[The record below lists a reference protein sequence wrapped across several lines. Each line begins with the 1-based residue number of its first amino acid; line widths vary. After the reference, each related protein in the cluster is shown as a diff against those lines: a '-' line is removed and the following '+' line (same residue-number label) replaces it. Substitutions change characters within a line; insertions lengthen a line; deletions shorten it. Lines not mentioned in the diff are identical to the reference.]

1 MANHQPKILIAGG
14 GIGGL
19 AAALAL
25 SRHGRPAHVLERAPQ
40 FAEIG
45 AGLQLAPNATGMLHH
60 LGILDRVLQHAVRPR
75 RLIMRDAFSADR
87 ITELDVGPAFLAHF
101 GYPYIVMHRA
111 DLLDAEYQACAAS
124 DLITLEVNR
133 DVVAVEDTGPYV
145 RVTCADGA
153 TYECDALVGADGLW
167 STTRRLLDDSPP
179 ICAESVAYR
188 ATVPFDDL
196 PADVDLDAMTIW
208 VGPNVHFVQYV
219 VRPGELLNQVA
230 VFRSDR
236 YRPEGTPPR
245 RSGRQGHETPDDDWG
260 GPDELDAR
268 FANACAEVQSGLE
281 RINRDRRW
289 AMFDRLPLPAWTRGR
304 VTLLGDAAHPML
316 QYAAQGACQALEDA
330 VCLGECVAACTD
342 PREAFAAYERRRL
355 ARATRVQH
363 AARFLGELFHASG
376 AQAAHWKGLLG
387 RRAPDDFGYFDWL
400 YGGVAG

>member
-1 MANHQPKILIAGG
+1 MGRIPLLIAGG

-19 AAALAL
+19 GAALAL
-25 SRHGRPAHVLERAPQ
+25 SRHGRPAHVLEKAPQ

-45 AGLQLAPNATGMLHH
+45 AGLQLAPNATGMLHR
-60 LGILDRVLQHAVRPR
+60 LGILDRVLEQAVRPR
-75 RLIMRDAFSADR
+75 RLIMRDAFSGDR

-101 GYPYIVMHRA
+101 RYPYIVMHRA

-133 DVVAVEDTGPYV
+133 DVVAVEDAGSHV
-145 RVTCADGA
+145 RVTCADGT

-167 STTRRLLDDSPP
+167 STTRRLIDDTPP

-196 PADVDLDAMTIW
+196 PANVDLEAMTIY

-236 YRPEGTPPR
+236 YRP
-245 RSGRQGHETPDDDWG
+245 GHQMLDDWG
-260 GPDELDAR
+260 TPDELDAR
-268 FANACAEVQSGLE
+268 FADACAEVRSGLA

-289 AMFDRLPLPAWTRGR
+289 AMFDRLPIPAWTRGR
-304 VTLLGDAAHPML
+304 LTLLGDAAHPML

-330 VCLGECVAACTD
+330 VCLGECVAACAD
-342 PREAFAAYERRRL
+342 PRDAFRAYEQRRV

-376 AQAAHWKGLLG
+376 AQRAHWRELLG
-387 RRAPDDFGYFDWL
+387 RRVPDDFGYFEWL
-400 YGGVAG
+400 YGGALT

>member
-1 MANHQPKILIAGG
+1 
-14 GIGGL
+14 
-19 AAALAL
+19 
-25 SRHGRPAHVLERAPQ
+25 
-40 FAEIG
+40 
-45 AGLQLAPNATGMLHH
+45 
-60 LGILDRVLQHAVRPR
+60 
-75 RLIMRDAFSADR
+75 MRDAFSADR
-87 ITELDVGPAFLAHF
+87 ITELDVGPAFLEHF

-133 DVVAVEDTGPYV
+133 DVVAVEDTGAFV
-145 RVTCADGA
+145 RVICADGA

-196 PADVDLDAMTIW
+196 PANVDLDAMTIW

-236 YRPEGTPPR
+236 YEP
-245 RSGRQGHETPDDDWG
+245 GHEGRDDWG
-260 GPDELDAR
+260 TPDELDTR
-268 FANACAEVQSGLE
+268 FANACAQVQSGLE

-330 VCLGECVAACTD
+330 VCLGECAAAGAD

-355 ARATRVQH
+355 ARATRVQN
-363 AARFLGELFHASG
+363 AARFLGQLFHASG
-376 AQAAHWKGLLG
+376 TQAAHWKALLG
-387 RRAPDDFGYFDWL
+387 RRAPGDFGHFEWL
-400 YGGVAG
+400 YGGGPE